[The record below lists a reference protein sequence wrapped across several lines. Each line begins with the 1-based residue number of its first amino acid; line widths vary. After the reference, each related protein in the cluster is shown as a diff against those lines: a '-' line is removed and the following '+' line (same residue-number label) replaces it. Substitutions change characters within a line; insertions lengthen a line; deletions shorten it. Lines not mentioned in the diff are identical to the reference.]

1 MKKFYSNLFLVLL
14 SISTLSY
21 ADDYGDFE
29 IDGMSI
35 GDSLL
40 KHYSIDQILNA
51 RNYDDYPSDMKF
63 RIIDIYAD
71 NRLYDGMQFY
81 HKPND
86 KNFIIQSLNGRKIYK
101 NINDCYIEK
110 KKLESELSVSFA
122 SAEKYEQKK
131 EKHKDDP
138 TGRST
143 YTITFFTFDSGGRAS
158 VSCYDW
164 SKESNNPKTIA
175 VSIQSKLVADW
186 VDSNYGTE

>member
-1 MKKFYSNLFLVLL
+1 MKKLSTYLFLFLFT
-14 SISTLSY
+14 ISTLSY

-63 RIIDIYAD
+63 RIIDIYED
-71 NRLYDGMQFY
+71 NRFYDGMQFY
-81 HKPND
+81 YKPND

-101 NINDCYIEK
+101 NIEDCYIEK
-110 KKLESELSVSFA
+110 KKLESELSFSF
-122 SAEKYEQKK
+122 SNVEKYEQEK
-131 EKHKDDP
+131 EKHKDDL
-138 TGRST
+138 TGKST
-143 YTITFFTFDSGGRAS
+143 YTSTFFTFSSGGRAS
-158 VSCYDW
+158 VTCYNW
-164 SKESNNPKTIA
+164 SKQSNNQITIA

>member
-101 NINDCYIEK
+101 NIKDCYIQKKNLKVNYQLHLQMQKNMNK
-110 KKLESELSVSFA
+110 KKKSTKMIPLVNQLLLVLFLHLVVEEEHQYHVMTGLRNLII
-122 SAEKYEQKK
+122 QK
-131 EKHKDDP
+131 
-138 TGRST
+138 
-143 YTITFFTFDSGGRAS
+143 
-158 VSCYDW
+158 
-164 SKESNNPKTIA
+164 
-175 VSIQSKLVADW
+175 L
-186 VDSNYGTE
+186 